1 MLHHES
7 YNFLSHA
14 QPPILLDWTI
24 GPETCTIGPE
34 TCTIGP
40 ETGIIGEIKTLVSD
54 SEIWGIRELYS
65 FHNDQLI

>member
-14 QPPILLDWTI
+14 QPPILLDW
-24 GPETCTIGPE
+24 TIGPE